1 MCRGW
6 SRLSIKVNFI
16 SKFIQKINSI
26 PRIYNDF
33 GVDGLLFSTLRIL
46 GFKIK
51 YQSIIDKKKEK
62 LEKEIII
69 KTNKRVI
76 DGPYKSTY
84 LNCKSNW
91 GGYDWSSKLLGYYE
105 QQIQNK
111 IINLKKIHK
120 LKNIINFGGGDGYH
134 SLGLIKNNFFE
145 KALIYEIDEQ
155 SRDYISQNID
165 LNNIDSKIYLEGLA
179 DFKKIKKYFNEGE
192 MNKTLYLIDIEG
204 EEYNIINKE
213 NLKYYNKSILI
224 IEGHHFL
231 VENKKKKP
239 FLENLYNNFNVEI
252 LKNSLR
258 DPFKHSLI
266 DELSDDDRWLLMS
279 EGRERNMNWLVCT
292 PKNI

>member
-1 MCRGW
+1 
-6 SRLSIKVNFI
+6 VNFI

-51 YQSIIDKKKEK
+51 YQSIID
-62 LEKEIII
+62 
-69 KTNKRVI
+69 
-76 DGPYKSTY
+76 
-84 LNCKSNW
+84 
-91 GGYDWSSKLLGYYE
+91 
-105 QQIQNK
+105 
-111 IINLKKIHK
+111 
-120 LKNIINFGGGDGYH
+120 
-134 SLGLIKNNFFE
+134 
-145 KALIYEIDEQ
+145 
-155 SRDYISQNID
+155 
-165 LNNIDSKIYLEGLA
+165 
-179 DFKKIKKYFNEGE
+179 
-192 MNKTLYLIDIEG
+192 
-204 EEYNIINKE
+204 
-213 NLKYYNKSILI
+213 
-224 IEGHHFL
+224 
-231 VENKKKKP
+231 NKKKKP